1 MNVFDNNY
9 PNKMPLFLDDLRF
22 MDGIFRDII
31 TQALINTGATHFGC
45 DSTFEVGGYHEVFP
59 GVVVINNELF
69 YFSGGR
75 IDGDEQDR
83 IGFVIQ
89 ETKAGNR
96 NFGDGTPRQVY
107 IIRTAVLQNFDV
119 DGYPEHY
126 TLLDFNDRFTKK
138 YEPRIFSK
146 KTAFNKDFGTVF
158 DSVAR
163 GNHNHDSSYASI
175 SHVHEGAWVYPTL
188 NAGWSTIS
196 SNPIRYRRIGKNLQI
211 AGYVIRD
218 SGTSTTI
225 LQVESSYNP
234 VYFATFLGTTS
245 LLSSPNVRI
254 NFNTGGV
261 LYMMISDEDRA
272 YINEIIPLE

>member
-188 NAGWSTIS
+188 NAGWFTNP

-211 AGYVIRD
+211 TGYVTQD
-218 SGTSTTI
+218 TGG
-225 LQVESSYNP
+225 
-234 VYFATFLGTTS
+234 FATPFTLQDGYKPNSIVPFFAPTFYA
-245 LLSSPNVRI
+245 SPNEIATIFLHPDGFFSFVNGR
-254 NFNTGGV
+254 
-261 LYMMISDEDRA
+261 DRA
-272 YINEIIPLE
+272 YINEIIPIE